1 MDVHT
6 MVVIIVFIGCATG
19 VATSYFKNRAKVAGI
34 VNPEVQRE
42 VEDLR
47 KRVEVLEEI
56 VTDDKYDLAKEINRL
71 DGREDREGVAKP

>member
-1 MDVHT
+1 MDVFT

-19 VATSYFKNRAKVAGI
+19 VATEYFKSRAKVASK

>member
-1 MDVHT
+1 MDVFT

-19 VATSYFKNRAKVAGI
+19 VATEFFKSRAKMASKAD
-34 VNPEVQRE
+34 PAVQRE

-47 KRVEVLEEI
+47 KRVEVLEQI

-71 DGREDREGVAKP
+71 DGREDRGGVPKP